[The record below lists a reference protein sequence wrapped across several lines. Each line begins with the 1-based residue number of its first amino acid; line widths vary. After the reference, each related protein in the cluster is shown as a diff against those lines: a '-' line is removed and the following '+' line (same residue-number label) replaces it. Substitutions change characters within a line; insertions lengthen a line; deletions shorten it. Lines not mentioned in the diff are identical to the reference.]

1 MIRLKTVSEVDSNMA
16 TMKDV
21 ARLAGVSHGTVSNVL
36 NGSKSVSS
44 DKIKRVQQAM
54 AELGYKPNVLARN
67 LKTNKTGRFE
77 VVLPDISNP
86 AYAKIFEEI
95 DRRAVERGY
104 TAYLRVCG
112 DVPDRESEMLERAL
126 MMGTDGVILLTCQP
140 GNTEFFNRLTDG
152 GLPVVFIHHKVTG
165 YRMNNVGMDVRK
177 TIVDNILEQ
186 ISAGSQHI
194 AIVAGPQEYSFD
206 LECVDAYFNAMQK
219 AKSSIDTS
227 YVETVN
233 SNKESA
239 MRAAIRLMELE
250 NPPQVIYTTDRM
262 LSEGV
267 ACALAIGTGPHAA
280 KPKIITLDAEEWTKA
295 KSQKDNTLL
304 LPYTQMARTAFD
316 MLEEIVET
324 EDKRGGRLISV
335 PCTHSIGLS
344 AARCYDIGQRSKI
357 SILTQDSPSS
367 HTVKSL
373 AADFTRST
381 GIDVDINQLP
391 YSEMLGEI
399 LRGLPGGQYDVFT
412 MDLPWMKELIL
423 GGYVQDL
430 SEFYP
435 DKTALSQMFSE
446 DVLREHCFFEERL
459 FALPFSH
466 TVQLLFY
473 RKDLFEQIKNKRL
486 FFERHKK
493 ELRVPR
499 TWEEYNCVARF
510 FTRKYNLESETLYG
524 TTLGAMN
531 ASGAVCEFLPRLWA
545 SGGSVFEN
553 GKAVI
558 NSEAGVAAL
567 KLYME
572 GFQYASP
579 ESPAQWWDEQVEIF
593 GHGDAAM
600 MMMYSDHATPLE
612 DRSISSVVGKVGFTL
627 LPGRVSVLGGW
638 SVAVNAYS
646 DKKSEAFEFAKWTA
660 SESLIMPNAM
670 LGRIVPYRSVFGS
683 SELHN
688 LYPWYRTLPHAFAEA
703 KRRSM
708 PRNPKGE
715 GVSEAV
721 LEQIIG
727 NAVHAALKKK
737 MTPQEALDD
746 AAQKLSEAIK

>member
-1 MIRLKTVSEVDSNMA
+1 MA

-44 DKIKRVQQAM
+44 DKIKKVQQAM

-67 LKTNKTGRFE
+67 LKTNRTGRIE
-77 VVLPDISNP
+77 VVLPDISNS
-86 AYAKIFEEI
+86 AYAKIVEEI

-112 DVPDRESEMLERAL
+112 DVPDRECEILERAM

-152 GLPVVFIHHKVTG
+152 GLPVVFIHRKVTG
-165 YRMNNVGMDVRK
+165 YRMNNVCMDVRK
-177 TIVDNILEQ
+177 TIVDNMIEQ
-186 ISAGSQHI
+186 ISAGNQQI

-206 LECVDAYFNAMQK
+206 VECVDAYFNAMKK
-219 AKSSIDTS
+219 AKSSIDTN

-267 ACALAIGTGPHAA
+267 VCALAIGLRPKAA
-280 KPKIITLDAEEWTKA
+280 KPKVITLDAGEWTKA
-295 KSQKDNTLL
+295 KSEKDNTLL

-316 MLEEIVET
+316 MLEEIVQT
-324 EDKRGGRLISV
+324 EDIRGGRLISV
-335 PCTHSIGLS
+335 PCKQNIGLS
-344 AARCYDIGQRSKI
+344 AARCHDIGQRSKI
-357 SILTQDSPSS
+357 RILTQDSPSS

-373 AADFTRST
+373 AADFKRST
-381 GIDVDINQLP
+381 GIDIEINQLP
-391 YSEMLGEI
+391 YSEMHKEI
-399 LRGLPGGQYDVFT
+399 MRGLPKGHYDAFT

-423 GGYVQDL
+423 GGYVQEL

-435 DKTALSQMFSE
+435 DQTALSQMFSE
-446 DVLREHCFFEERL
+446 DVLREHCFFEDRL
-459 FALPFSH
+459 YSLPFSH

-473 RKDLFEQIKNKRL
+473 RKDMFEQIKNKRL

-493 ELRVPR
+493 ELRVPK

-545 SGGSVFEN
+545 CGGSVFEN

-558 NSEAGVAAL
+558 DNEACVTAL

-572 GFQYASP
+572 SFGYASP

-593 GHGDAAM
+593 GRGDAAM
-600 MMMYSDHATPLE
+600 MAMYSDHATPLE
-612 DRSISSVVGKVGFTL
+612 DRNISSVVGKVGFTL
-627 LPGRVSVLGGW
+627 LPGKVSVLGGW

-646 DKKSEAFEFAKWTA
+646 DKKNEAFEFAKWTA

-670 LGRIVPYRSVFGS
+670 LGRIVPYRSVFES

-688 LYPWYRTLPHAFAEA
+688 LYPWYRTLPRAFAET
-703 KRRSM
+703 KRRSI

-727 NAVHAALKKK
+727 DAVHAALKNK
-737 MTPQEALDD
+737 MSPEEALAD
-746 AAQKLSEAIK
+746 AARKLNEAVK